1 MKYTITDALKTTGK
15 SFYIKNNDY
24 NEIKWDDKSEIPTLK
39 WCQDKRDEMQK
50 DWDAKQYQRDRKA
63 EYPDWSIQLEKI
75 YDDGIEKWKS
85 EMVDPIKKKYPKPS

>member
-50 DWDAKQYQRDRKA
+50 DWDAKQYQRDRAVAYPPLGEQMDLLYHGGLDALKA
-63 EYPDWSIQLEKI
+63 EL
-75 YDDGIEKWKS
+75 
-85 EMVDPIKKKYPKPS
+85 KKTKDKYPKP

>member
-1 MKYTITDALKTTGK
+1 MIFTITDALRDTKK

-24 NEIKWDDKSEIPTLK
+24 SQLQWNDSSPKPTLEELET
-39 WCQDKRDEMQK
+39 KRDKMQK
-50 DWDAKQYQRDRKA
+50 DWDSKQYQRDRKA